1 MILKDLGSVCK
12 YDCGMSESIQI
23 FLNRSARA
31 DYYRVMKANSRL
43 LARMKRSIEEA
54 SKSCTFDHRNEPS
67 IQLEATPE
75 TLNEPPPKKAATAAE
90 FMTLN
95 ENDSTGTGRS
105 LVGDLAAYAIKWKIG
120 RDACNELFA
129 VLRSHGV
136 HGLPVDC
143 RCAKKTMRKVGDVC
157 SMEGGSYYHF
167 GVRDEVARNVSLLA
181 LNGEEIQ
188 LQFNI
193 DGLPLY
199 RSSPVDLWPIL
210 CRVILAD
217 HTCSKVFPV
226 AIFCGKSKPKSVDE
240 FMNQFV
246 QEVLA
251 LTVDGLELSGRL
263 FRVTIHSFVCDA
275 PARQYLKKVIA
286 HSGFYSCERCV
297 VRGESGPKFVET
309 RCTLRDDASFRAHL
323 YDYHQ
328 KDGSLSPLTQ
338 LPLDMIAQ
346 FPLDYM
352 HLVLLGVVRRMIR
365 LWLGT
370 TDFKVTAFSSN
381 FRLCA
386 KRNDKKIRDRVT
398 LCSDHI
404 TSEFQRRPRQMDE
417 NKYFKAHEFRTL
429 LCYTIPFIFRG
440 VFNNDQVYTHFLLLV
455 VSFRIMLGKKPTPN
469 LVRYVRDLLHRF
481 VVQVQQ
487 LYGTS
492 HMTYSVHGLLHVVD
506 DYERYGVLDRISA
519 FPFENFMQKLKGYVS
534 RPGQELQQIVK
545 RKHEQSLLEICPNTT
560 NENAELRR
568 KHEGGPLGQ
577 FKECPID
584 AQYEEV
590 IFRCK
595 RYCTK
600 LRDRCICVK
609 DRFGFIVNFVQI
621 SDKLYTLV
629 QFFEQVH
636 NFFVYPCESRKV
648 GIVRCA
654 CIGESIEAVDLSI
667 AEKCLSF
674 PIPEL
679 NEYFVAKLLHEA
691 LN

>member
-1 MILKDLGSVCK
+1 
-12 YDCGMSESIQI
+12 
-23 FLNRSARA
+23 
-31 DYYRVMKANSRL
+31 MKSNSRAF
-43 LARMKRSIEEA
+43 ARIKRTIEEA
-54 SKSCTFDHRNEPS
+54 AQNCTFDHRNEPS
-67 IQLEATPE
+67 IQLETAPE
-75 TLNEPPPKKAATAAE
+75 TLNEPAPKRPALQHE
-90 FMTLN
+90 FMSVGNVDCT
-95 ENDSTGTGRS
+95 STGRT

-120 RDACNELFA
+120 REACNELFA
-129 VLRSHGV
+129 VLRSHGIK
-136 HGLPVDC
+136 GLPVDC
-143 RCAKKTMRKVGDVC
+143 RCAKKALRKVDNVRT
-157 SMEGGSYYHF
+157 MEGGSYYHF
-167 GVRDEVARNVSLLA
+167 GVRDEVARNISLLA
-181 LNGEEIQ
+181 LNGQDIQ
-188 LQFNI
+188 LQINI

-240 FMNQFV
+240 FMDQFV
-246 QEVLA
+246 QEVLG
-251 LTVDGLELSGRL
+251 LTVDGIELNGTL
-263 FRVTIHSFVCDA
+263 FRVSIHSFVCDA

-328 KDGSLSPLTQ
+328 KEGSLSPLTQ

-386 KRNDKKIRDRVT
+386 KGNDKRIRDRVT

-455 VSFRIMLGKKPTPN
+455 VSFRVMLGQKPTPN

-481 VVQVQQ
+481 VMQVQQ
-487 LYGTS
+487 FYGTT

-519 FPFENFMQKLKGYVS
+519 FPFENYMQKLKGYVS
-534 RPGQELQQIVK
+534 RPGKELQQIVK
-545 RKHEQSLLEICPNTT
+545 RKHEQSLLEICPCTMH
-560 NENAELRR
+560 ESAEMRR
-568 KHEGGPLGQ
+568 KHERGPLGK
-577 FKECPID
+577 FEDCEID

-590 IFRCK
+590 KLNCK
-595 RYCTK
+595 KYSTN

-621 SDKLYTLV
+621 GDKLYTLV
-629 QFFEQVH
+629 QFFENVQ
-636 NFFVYPCESRKV
+636 NFFVFPCESRKV
-648 GIVRCA
+648 GIVKCS
-654 CIGESIEAVDLSI
+654 CISEDIEAVDLSI
-667 AEKCLSF
+667 SQKCMSL
-674 PIPEL
+674 PIPES
-679 NEYFVAKLLHEA
+679 NEFFVAKLLHES
-691 LN
+691 LTCD